1 MDLGE
6 QEKILSR
13 VEELQRRPKYLQ
25 WLFIMTNGRLLLLN
39 AAGIIWLEAQGNY
52 VRVHHECGLHLL
64 RETISV
70 LEKQLNPSK
79 FLRIRR
85 STIVQIDRIRE
96 LHRRLHGNY
105 RVTLRNGTQLIL
117 SRNYRSRFQKAV
129 GTAL

>member
-1 MDLGE
+1 MDE
-6 QEKILSR
+6 QEKILALLEDHR
-13 VEELQRRPKYLQ
+13 RRPNYLQ
-25 WLFIMTNGRLLLLN
+25 WLFVKKNGRLLLLN

-52 VRVHHECGLHLL
+52 VRVHHERGSHLL

-79 FLRIRR
+79 VLRIRR
-85 STIVQIDRIRE
+85 SRIVQIDRIRE

-105 RVTLRNGTQLIL
+105 RVILRNGTQLIL
-117 SRNYRSRFQKAV
+117 TRNYRSRFQKAV

>member
-6 QEKILSR
+6 QEKILAR

-25 WLFIMTNGRLLLLN
+25 WLFIKTNGRLLLLN

-52 VRVHHECGLHLL
+52 VRVHHERGSHLL

-96 LHRRLHGNY
+96 LHQRLHGNY
-105 RVTLRNGTQLIL
+105 RVILRNGTQLIL